1 MLSYSVTA
9 FVLCC
14 CSASPTHA
22 ISLQNSPKCIC
33 SSRLATQ
40 MLKHCFHTLLLQR
53 LPHARVF
60 VSELA
65 QVHLLIQTCYSDAKT
80 LLSYSAAAAP
90 PPRTHLHCRTRPS
103 ASARPDLLLRCFR
116 TLLLLSYSVA
126 AAPPPRARLHLRARP
141 CAPVSPGNLLRQH
154 TLYTLPWMKD
164 CLPEP
169 EGSRCVCVCVCVYC
183 KHYTV
188 CCKHIRCVVVSAHSV
203 RCIHLQCVL

>member
-1 MLSYSVTA
+1 MN
-9 FVLCC
+9 
-14 CSASPTHA
+14 SA
-22 ISLQNSPKCIC
+22 
-33 SSRLATQ
+33 
-40 MLKHCFHTLLLQR
+40 
-53 LPHARVF
+53 V
-60 VSELA
+60 
-65 QVHLLIQTCYSDAKT
+65 
-80 LLSYSAAAAP
+80 AA
-90 PPRTHLHCRTRPS
+90 PRTHFHYIVSDTHLHYIASYTHLHYIASDTHLHYIVPDTHLHHYIASDTHLHYIVSDTIKRARPS
-103 ASARPDLLLRCFR
+103 AFARQDLLLRCFR